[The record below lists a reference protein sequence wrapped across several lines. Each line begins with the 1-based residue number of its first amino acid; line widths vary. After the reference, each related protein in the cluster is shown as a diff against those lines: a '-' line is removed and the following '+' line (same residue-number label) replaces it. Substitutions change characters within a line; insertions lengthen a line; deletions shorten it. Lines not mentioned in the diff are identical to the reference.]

1 MEKRSQ
7 GIKMVCEIQMDSI
20 EYIEKKPLVS
30 VIIPVYNVSRYLP
43 QCLDSVTSQTYQN
56 LEIVIVDD
64 GSTDGSG
71 SICAHY
77 AERDDHILL
86 IRSENKGLASARNL
100 GLGSICGEYISFIDS
115 DDWVEP
121 HMIEKLLEAAL
132 QTGADIVTAKKC
144 FEYVGAT
151 LHDEGGDE
159 YPHIYSGE
167 DLMLVLAEAKFGN
180 TVWNKLYKA
189 KCFKETRFPDGLN
202 YEDVSTTLKVMK
214 EAAENGGSLV
224 SLPDVLFHYR
234 VRKSSILNTYSFKNN
249 IDSWTAHYSKYIA
262 LSGYREKILSE
273 CIEPIRRMWMS
284 FPGYSEEEKA
294 QARKTIR
301 EMQAFSRKNLW
312 KILGG
317 RFTRFEKMTC
327 LLSQSRSLFAMR
339 LVSWGSRL
347 RQDYRLEKYI
357 FYD

>member
-1 MEKRSQ
+1 MEW
-7 GIKMVCEIQMDSI
+7 EIQMDSI

-43 QCLDSVTSQTYQN
+43 QCLDSVTGQTYQN
-56 LEIVIVDD
+56 LEIVIIDA
-64 GSTDGSG
+64 GSTDRSG
-71 SICAHY
+71 DICDQY
-77 AERDDHILL
+77 AERDDR
-86 IRSENKGLASARNL
+86 IRVIHSENRGLASARNL
-100 GLGSICGEYISFIDS
+100 GLENIRGDYISFIDS
-115 DDWVEP
+115 DDWIEP
-121 HMIEKLLEAAL
+121 HTIETLLGTAIKTEAV
-132 QTGADIVTAKKC
+132 IVAAKRC
-144 FEYVGAT
+144 FEYVGMT
-151 LHDEGGDE
+151 LHDKEIDE
-159 YPHIYSGE
+159 CLRIYNGE
-167 DLMLVLAEAKFGN
+167 DLLLALAEAKFGN

-262 LSGYREKILSE
+262 LPGYREKILSE

-294 QARKTIR
+294 KARKTIR

-312 KILGG
+312 KVLGG

-347 RQDYRLEKYI
+347 RQDYRFGKYT
-357 FYD
+357 FFE

>member
-1 MEKRSQ
+1 MEW
-7 GIKMVCEIQMDSI
+7 EIQMDSI

-43 QCLDSVTSQTYQN
+43 QCLDSVISQTYQN

-77 AERDDHILL
+77 AERDDRILL
-86 IRSENKGLASARNL
+86 IRSENRGLASARNL
-100 GLGSICGEYISFIDS
+100 GLGNICGDYISFIDS
-115 DDWVEP
+115 DDWVEL
-121 HMIEKLLEAAL
+121 HMINKLLDAAL

-144 FEYVGAT
+144 FEYVGVT
-151 LHDEGGDE
+151 LHDEDGDE
-159 YPHIYSGE
+159 YPRIYSGE
-167 DLMLVLAEAKFGN
+167 DLMLALAEAKFGN

-189 KCFKETRFPDGLN
+189 ECFKETRFPDGLN

-214 EAAENGGSLV
+214 EAAENGGSLA

-262 LSGYREKILSE
+262 L
-273 CIEPIRRMWMS
+273 
-284 FPGYSEEEKA
+284 PG
-294 QARKTIR
+294 
-301 EMQAFSRKNLW
+301 
-312 KILGG
+312 
-317 RFTRFEKMTC
+317 
-327 LLSQSRSLFAMR
+327 
-339 LVSWGSRL
+339 
-347 RQDYRLEKYI
+347 
-357 FYD
+357 

>member
-77 AERDDHILL
+77 AERDDRILL

-132 QTGADIVTAKKC
+132 
-144 FEYVGAT
+144 
-151 LHDEGGDE
+151 
-159 YPHIYSGE
+159 
-167 DLMLVLAEAKFGN
+167 
-180 TVWNKLYKA
+180 
-189 KCFKETRFPDGLN
+189 
-202 YEDVSTTLKVMK
+202 
-214 EAAENGGSLV
+214 
-224 SLPDVLFHYR
+224 
-234 VRKSSILNTYSFKNN
+234 
-249 IDSWTAHYSKYIA
+249 
-262 LSGYREKILSE
+262 
-273 CIEPIRRMWMS
+273 
-284 FPGYSEEEKA
+284 
-294 QARKTIR
+294 
-301 EMQAFSRKNLW
+301 
-312 KILGG
+312 
-317 RFTRFEKMTC
+317 
-327 LLSQSRSLFAMR
+327 
-339 LVSWGSRL
+339 
-347 RQDYRLEKYI
+347 
-357 FYD
+357 

>member
-1 MEKRSQ
+1 ME
-7 GIKMVCEIQMDSI
+7 CEIQMDSI

-43 QCLDSVTSQTYQN
+43 QCLDSVISQTYQN

-77 AERDDHILL
+77 AERDDRILL
-86 IRSENKGLASARNL
+86 IRSENRGLASARNL
-100 GLGSICGEYISFIDS
+100 GLGNICGDYISFIDS
-115 DDWVEP
+115 DDWVEL
-121 HMIEKLLEAAL
+121 HMINKLLDAAL

-144 FEYVGAT
+144 FEYVGVT

-234 VRKSSILNTYSFKNN
+234 VRKSSILNTYSFKNRT
-249 IDSWTAHYSKYIA
+249 DQAYVDEF
-262 LSGYREKILSE
+262 SGLFGRGERKGAKDDQGDAGVFKKEFMESFGRKIYQ
-273 CIEPIRRMWMS
+273 I
-284 FPGYSEEEKA
+284 
-294 QARKTIR
+294 
-301 EMQAFSRKNLW
+301 
-312 KILGG
+312 
-317 RFTRFEKMTC
+317 
-327 LLSQSRSLFAMR
+327 
-339 LVSWGSRL
+339 
-347 RQDYRLEKYI
+347 
-357 FYD
+357 